1 MFEKAKCP
9 SCKAKL
15 NVKKT
20 IKPKEFIG
28 ECSDILCGEVWL
40 LIVPSEEGTW
50 YALPLKKL
58 GKFDK
63 NFYPKN

>member
-15 NVKKT
+15 NVRKT
-20 IKPKEFIG
+20 LKPKEFIG
-28 ECSDILCGEVWL
+28 ECSNNTCGKAWL
-40 LIVPSEEGTW
+40 LIVPSEDGTW

-58 GKFDK
+58 GKMDK
-63 NFYPKN
+63 NFYPGS